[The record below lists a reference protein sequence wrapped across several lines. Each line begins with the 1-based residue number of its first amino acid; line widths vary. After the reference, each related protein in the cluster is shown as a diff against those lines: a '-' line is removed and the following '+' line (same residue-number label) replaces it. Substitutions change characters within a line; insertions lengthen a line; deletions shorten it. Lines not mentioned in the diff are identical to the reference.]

1 MNNSKFTDMK
11 LKIYEENASGNIS
24 DEERDFLLEMVDIK
38 HEEIILEAMRER
50 KNTLLIDKE
59 VGQMMHNEIFQK
71 VFDMVK
77 PFLINEWKKM
87 VLYVGYTTGSYSM
100 KFYTLDTNGKYTDCF
115 NQDGANKAKLIQLF
129 MNINKVLEPERK
141 TLADKD
147 LWSVMT
153 MIVTSDGNLKV
164 EFDYTDISENSI
176 EYEQKWKKKYIR

>member
-38 HEEIILEAMRER
+38 YEEIILEAMRER
-50 KNTLLIDKE
+50 KNTLLIGKE

-115 NQDGANKAKLIQLF
+115 
-129 MNINKVLEPERK
+129 
-141 TLADKD
+141 
-147 LWSVMT
+147 
-153 MIVTSDGNLKV
+153 
-164 EFDYTDISENSI
+164 
-176 EYEQKWKKKYIR
+176 